1 MCVFV
6 PFPQLEAVKREWHD
20 QHLLQTWPL
29 PTTLPSVVK
38 RIGDTRA
45 SVNVLLINFLF
56 RFNSEHRLHQT
67 QLPDNVAK
75 TMMSALSN
83 PAGLLRSLSV
93 GGVNE
98 RRRKTEGWEGGNV
111 QLAAV
116 CNDCEQRF
124 CIAFLNLVFM

>member
-1 MCVFV
+1 
-6 PFPQLEAVKREWHD
+6 
-20 QHLLQTWPL
+20 
-29 PTTLPSVVK
+29 
-38 RIGDTRA
+38 
-45 SVNVLLINFLF
+45 
-56 RFNSEHRLHQT
+56 
-67 QLPDNVAK
+67 
-75 TMMSALSN
+75 MSALSN
-83 PAGLLRSLSV
+83 PAGLLRSLGV